1 MSVEVEEVRV
11 VEVVGI
17 AQQPVGEVGVEVL
30 AGEEEGGGGEIG
42 GEGAERIGVEL
53 EGEGV

>member
-42 GEGAERIGVEL
+42 GEGAERIGVE
-53 EGEGV
+53 